1 MSAAEAED
9 DAGEKLTLLD
19 TGTSSSGEKDTCS
32 DSTPGSAADVATK
45 AASSPDGDNF
55 GVTMDAA
62 AVLPPRALL
71 PPGWRGNIRW
81 LVAALGFSMELVCYA
96 DRTNLALALA
106 PIGRYP
112 IVTALGEQPHCRV

>member
-1 MSAAEAED
+1 MSGAASSEDD
-9 DAGEKLTLLD
+9 DAGEKLNLLD
-19 TGTSSSGEKDTCS
+19 TGSSLGERDTT
-32 DSTPGSAADVATK
+32 DSTPGSAADLAKAT
-45 AASSPDGDNF
+45 SPDAGDNC

-62 AVLPPRALL
+62 AILPPRALL

-96 DRTNLALALA
+96 DRTNLSLALA

-112 IVTALGEQPHCRV
+112 KLSL